1 MGRKKSSTNQKKEWK
16 KVLYEKQ
23 GFPDHYVDPSFLSE
37 LKKNVN
43 LRCYTLV
50 EAILAMTT
58 VTQEI
63 SCTFIFVMIFVYL
76 DYGII
81 SPITTLIGI
90 GITTF
95 ILYIIYI
102 IIEWKITMKSKSMDM
117 IISEWKSFTV
127 FLIFGYALSPIL
139 KTLTETISTDTI
151 YAMVTCTMIAHL
163 IFQDYGA
170 DAAIVSSTLSLN
182 AAIFG
187 AVCLASRLS
196 STTHAFTLLTSA
208 AGIFVLAPFMRK
220 TIQKVSS
227 KVQAVVTV
235 LLTIL
240 ALLAVGSFSYICAIL
255 FTLLIFFINFIC
267 PFGFIYC
274 QKYKENIY
282 GPWDEAVIKD
292 S

>member
-1 MGRKKSSTNQKKEWK
+1 MGRKKSNTNQKREWK

-23 GFPDHYVDPSFLSE
+23 GVADHYVDDSFLSE

-43 LRCYTLV
+43 LRCYTLT
-50 EAILAMTT
+50 EALVAMTI

-81 SPITTLIGI
+81 TPITTLFGV

-95 ILYIIYI
+95 LSYILYI
-102 IIEWKITMKSKSMDM
+102 IIEWKISFKFKTISK
-117 IISEWKSFTV
+117 IFSECKSFMI
-127 FLIFGYALSPIL
+127 FLIFGYGLSPIL

-151 YAMVTCTMIAHL
+151 YAMVTCTMITH
-163 IFQDYGA
+163 IVFQDYGA

-187 AVCLASRLS
+187 AVCLASRLP

-220 TIQKVSS
+220 TIQKVSLKLQTIVS
-227 KVQAVVTV
+227 II
-235 LLTIL
+235 LTII
-240 ALLAVGSFSYICAIL
+240 ALIAIGSISYICAIL
-255 FTLLIFFINFIC
+255 FILLIFFINFIC
-267 PFGFIYC
+267 PAGFIYC